1 MKSSAPNTPSRCFH
15 CGKEGHLSYK
25 CPEKFNE
32 QNNNQTSTSYVGKVN
47 HVSIE
52 TVQEGP

>member
-1 MKSSAPNTPSRCFH
+1 MKSSAPNTPSRCFR